1 MKFPSAS
8 LLACGLSLAL
18 SGAAWAQFIVDNAD
32 WKESDT
38 PTPPSFDISKLVQF
52 KVSSTS
58 SLVYGVDPAS
68 IRISQRDGL
77 VRYVIVA
84 LSSSGASNVMYEAL
98 RCSTAQVKTYARYS
112 ANGGWRSLDNPE
124 WISLYAN
131 MPSRH
136 ALAFAK
142 AGACDNTV
150 VPDSVNVLVKRLKDP
165 NFSNSQ

>member
-1 MKFPSAS
+1 MKFPSIS
-8 LLACGLSLAL
+8 LLAFGLLLSL
-18 SGAAWAQFIVDNAD
+18 SSTVWAQFIADDAD

-38 PTPPSFDISKLVQF
+38 PAPPPFDIGKLVQF
-52 KVSSTS
+52 EVSSTS

-84 LSSSGASNVMYEAL
+84 LNSSGASNVMYEAL

-112 ANGGWRSLDNPE
+112 ATGGWRSLDNPQ
-124 WISLYAN
+124 WTSLYAN

-142 AGACDNTV
+142 AGACDNRV
-150 VPDSVNVLVKRLKDP
+150 VPDSVNVLIKRLKDP
-165 NFSNSQ
+165 NFSIAQ

>member
-38 PTPPSFDISKLVQF
+38 PPPPSFDISKLVQF
-52 KVSSTS
+52 EVSSTS

-84 LSSSGASNVMYEAL
+84 RSSSGASNVMYEAL
-98 RCSTAQVKTYARYS
+98 RCATAQVKTYARYS
-112 ANGGWRSLDNPE
+112 ASGGWKSLDNPE
-124 WISLYAN
+124 WTSLYAN

-142 AGACDNTV
+142 AGACDNRV
-150 VPDSVNVLVKRLKDP
+150 VPDSVNGLIKRLNDP
-165 NFSNSQ
+165 NFSIAH